1 MYELTTLENG
11 LRILTVEIPHVQ
23 SVSLGFFLDVGSR
36 YESDALAGASHF
48 VEHMLFKGTEKR
60 PSARDIAEAIEGKGG
75 VFNASTSLET
85 TLYWA
90 KVASQHAPEAL
101 DVLGDMLLHSTF
113 EAGEL
118 EKERAVI
125 TEEIGYTLDTPDS
138 LAQVLVSQLQWPAH
152 PLGRDVA
159 GTKQSVAALDRSAL
173 LSYVAHHYRPGRAV
187 LGLAGQV
194 GHSEGADW
202 ARSCLSGWEPGAP
215 ATYEPAPENHRGPE
229 LLLRYKDTEQAHLNL
244 SFAALPR
251 TDDRRFTLRLLNV
264 ILGEGMRSRL
274 FQEVRERLGL
284 AYGVDSYISTLRDSG
299 ALGIYAGVAA
309 NAAETALRAILGQL
323 DRLRQEPVPQ
333 DELEKAREFTKGRL
347 ALALEDSFA
356 VASYYAHQEL
366 LAPEV
371 VSLEELIDRY
381 NEVEATGIMELAQ
394 ELFQTE
400 LLNLAIVGP
409 IVDDGDRFRRAL
421 HF

>member
-1 MYELTTLENG
+1 MYGLTTLENG
-11 LRILTVEIPHVQ
+11 LRVLTVTIPHVQ

-36 YESDALAGASHF
+36 YESDVVGGASHF

-75 VFNASTSLET
+75 VFNASTGLET

-90 KVASQHAPEAL
+90 KVAARHAPEAL
-101 DVLGDMLLHSTF
+101 DVLSDMLLHSTF

-152 PLGRDVA
+152 PLGRDIA
-159 GTKQSVAALDRSAL
+159 GTKQSVAGLDRSAL
-173 LSYVAHHYRPGRAV
+173 LAYLARHYRPGRAV

-194 GHSEGADW
+194 DHREGVDW
-202 ARSCLSGWEPGAP
+202 ARSCLSGWELGAP
-215 ATYEPAPENHRGPE
+215 VVYEPAPANHRGPE
-229 LLLRYKDTEQAHLNL
+229 LLLQYKDSEQAHLSF
-244 SFAALPR
+244 SFAALSR
-251 TDDRRFTLRLLNV
+251 TDARRYTLRLLNV

-284 AYGVDSYISTLRDSG
+284 AYGVDSYVSTLQDSG
-299 ALGIYAGVAA
+299 AIGIYAGVAA

-371 VSLEELIDRY
+371 VSLDELVDRY
-381 NEVEATGIMELAQ
+381 DEVETTGIMELAQ

-400 LLNLAIVGP
+400 RLNLAIVGP
-409 IVDDGDRFRRAL
+409 IIDDGNRFRQAL
-421 HF
+421 RF

>member
-11 LRILTVEIPHVQ
+11 LRVLTVTMPHVQ

-36 YESDALAGASHF
+36 YENEALSGASHF
-48 VEHMLFKGTEKR
+48 VEHMLFKGTVKH
-60 PSARDIAEAIEGKGG
+60 PTARDIADAIEGRGG

-90 KVASQHAPEAL
+90 KVAASHLPEAL
-101 DVLGDMLLHSTF
+101 DVLCDMLLHSTF
-113 EAGEL
+113 ETAEV

-125 TEEIGYTLDTPDS
+125 SEEIGYTLDTPDS
-138 LAQVLVSQLQWPAH
+138 LSQILVSQLQWPDH

-159 GTKQSVAALDRSAL
+159 GTKQSVAGLARSAL
-173 LSYVAHHYRPGRAV
+173 LSYLALHYRPGRAI

-194 GHSEGADW
+194 KHAEGVDW
-202 ARSCLSGWEPGAP
+202 ARSYLSGWEPGP
-215 ATYEPAPENHRGPE
+215 PVVYEPAPPNHHGPG
-229 LLLRYKDTEQAHLNL
+229 LRVEYKDTEQAHL
-244 SFAALPR
+244 SFSFTGLPR
-251 TDDRRFTLRLLNV
+251 DDDRRFTLRLLNV

-284 AYGVDSYISTLRDSG
+284 AYSVDSYLSALQDSG
-299 ALGIYAGVAA
+299 AIGVYAGVATQ
-309 NAAETALRAILGQL
+309 AAEMAVNAILGQL
-323 DRLRQEPVPQ
+323 NRLRQELVPQ

-366 LAPEV
+366 LASHV
-371 VSLEELIDRY
+371 LSLEDLVDHY
-381 NEVEATGIMELAQ
+381 DAVETNGIQDLAQ
-394 ELFQTE
+394 ELFRTE
-400 LLNLAIVGP
+400 RLNLAIVGP
-409 IVDDGDRFRRAL
+409 LAEDDDRFRKAA